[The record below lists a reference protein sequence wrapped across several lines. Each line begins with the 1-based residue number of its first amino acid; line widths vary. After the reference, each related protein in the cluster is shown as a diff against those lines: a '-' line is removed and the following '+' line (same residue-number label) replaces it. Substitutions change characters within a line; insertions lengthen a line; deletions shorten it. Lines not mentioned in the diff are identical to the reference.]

1 MGLCVFLFGC
11 LCTTTRAGAVHGDT
25 VNSASRGRV
34 GVTRREFP
42 DKFFR
47 RLISFVRARTLS
59 SVAENWL

>member
-1 MGLCVFLFGC
+1 MVCVRVSFGC
-11 LCTTTRAGAVHGDT
+11 WGATTKTGSVHGDP
-25 VNSASRGRV
+25 VISASRRHV

-47 RLISFVRARTLS
+47 RLVSFVRARTLS